1 MGNREGVISL
11 KSFFST
17 VKGIFGFDHTEKVI
31 DSQTEKE
38 VAALRAESGK
48 NVSDLENN
56 FTTREQQRQAFENG
70 MKEKL
75 KKVENVERPKAKNN
89 DREDERM

>member
-1 MGNREGVISL
+1 MGNREGVVSL

-17 VKGIFGFDHTEKVI
+17 VKGIFGFDNAEKEI

-38 VAALRAESGK
+38 VAALKAESEK
-48 NVSDLENN
+48 SVADLENN
-56 FTTREQQRQAFENG
+56 FTTREQKRQAFESG
-70 MKEKL
+70 MKENIKR
-75 KKVENVERPKAKNN
+75 VENVEKPKAKNN